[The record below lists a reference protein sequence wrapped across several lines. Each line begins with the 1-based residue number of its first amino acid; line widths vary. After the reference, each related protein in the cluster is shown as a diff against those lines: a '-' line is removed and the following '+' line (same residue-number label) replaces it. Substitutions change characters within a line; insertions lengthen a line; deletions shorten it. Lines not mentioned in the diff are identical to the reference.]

1 MYGGVAWSGVTGR
14 SEGVRDGVKDEEVRE
29 GRGNKEV
36 RRRNAYQLVSGGRP
50 APSLQCSSDWPQ
62 QTSLRT
68 ASAWITGNNTSL
80 QNT

>member
-1 MYGGVAWSGVTGR
+1 M
-14 SEGVRDGVKDEEVRE
+14 RDGVKDEEVRE
-29 GRGNKEV
+29 GRGDKEV

-50 APSLQCSSDWPQ
+50 APSLQCSSDWPR

-68 ASAWITGNNTSL
+68 VSACITGNNISL